1 MQLETHFHLNREHYA
16 ECFDQSMSLKPP
28 QKPRWGFIAGAIITG
43 LFFLFLT
50 EVQGLLAWFFFA
62 IAILEYFS
70 FKYRRAWWLTRQMIS
85 KNAGNKVTLIFDE
98 NGIENKSVYINS
110 QLAWESIKSYQETE
124 AGFMLN
130 LQQGGQQYLSKS
142 CLNKEIQD
150 YLLTHLKD
158 QKATQKN

>member
-28 QKPRWGFIAGAIITG
+28 HKPRWGFIAGAIITG

-150 YLLTHLKD
+150 YLLTQLKD
-158 QKATQKN
+158 KQAT

>member
-1 MQLETHFHLNREHYA
+1 MQLETDFTLDRAHYA
-16 ECFDQSMSLKPP
+16 ECFDQSMSLKAP
-28 QKPRWGFIAGAIITG
+28 QKPRWGFIIGAIITG

-62 IAILEYFS
+62 IAVLEYLS
-70 FKYRRAWWLTRQMIS
+70 FKYRKAWWLTRQMIS
-85 KNAGNKVTLIFDE
+85 KNAGNKITLIFDE

-110 QLAWESIKSYQETE
+110 QLAWESIKSYQETD

-142 CLNKEIQD
+142 CLTKEIQD
-150 YLLTHLKD
+150 YLLTQLQDK
-158 QKATQKN
+158 QAT

>member
-1 MQLETHFHLNREHYA
+1 MQLETVFTLDRSHYA
-16 ECFDQSMSLKPP
+16 ECFDQSMSLKAP
-28 QKPRWGFIAGAIITG
+28 QKPRWGFIIGAIITG

-62 IAILEYFS
+62 IAVLEYLS
-70 FKYRRAWWLTRQMIS
+70 FKYRKAWWLTRQMIS
-85 KNAGNKVTLIFDE
+85 KNAGNKITLIFDE
-98 NGIENKSVYINS
+98 NGIGNKSVYINS
-110 QLAWESIKSYQETE
+110 QLAWESIKSYQETD

-150 YLLTHLKD
+150 YLLMQLEGKKT
-158 QKATQKN
+158 A